1 MIGEVLRQAREL
13 KGWSQTETAKM
24 ADVSQ
29 SYYADVERGRYYPSV
44 YLLSRLG
51 VLLEIDLNFL
61 KENDGKTPLSK
72 RGCRNNKA
80 VTT

>member
-1 MIGEVLRQAREL
+1 MIGEVLRKAREL
-13 KGWSQTETAKM
+13 KGWSQTETARK

-51 VLLEIDLNFL
+51 VLLDIDLNFL
-61 KENDGKTPLSK
+61 KKNDGKTPLSK
-72 RGCRNNKA
+72 RGCRNNKE
-80 VTT
+80 VTA